1 MKKTIAGVVLVL
13 MIFLA
18 STCFAMPSYSVVK
31 LDDIT
36 YEIVTDKANAGLTI
50 IQATEHPD
58 SWNLSF
64 IPRGING
71 RFADYNYFVDNGTLY
86 LRNVAGVKLPE
97 SAEYIGPVSSLED
110 ALEQAAAHWMHNCF
124 RMVPL
129 P

>member
-1 MKKTIAGVVLVL
+1 MKKIIAGIVLVL
-13 MIFLA
+13 MVFWA

-31 LDDIT
+31 IDDIT
-36 YEIVTDKANAGLTI
+36 YEIVTDKTNAGLTI
-50 IQATEHPD
+50 IQSTDHPD

-71 RFADYNYFVDNGTLY
+71 RFADYNYYVDNGTLY
-86 LRNVAGVKLPE
+86 LRNVAGVTLPE

-110 ALEQAAAHWMHNCF
+110 ALEQAAAHWMHNYF
-124 RMVPL
+124 RMIPL

>member
-1 MKKTIAGVVLVL
+1 MKKTIAGIVLVL

-18 STCFAMPSYSVVK
+18 STCFAMPCYSVVK

-36 YEIVTDKANAGLTI
+36 YEIVSDKDNAGLTI
-50 IQATEHPD
+50 IQATEHPG

-86 LRNVAGVKLPE
+86 LRNIAGINLPE

-110 ALEQAAAHWMHNCF
+110 ALNQAAAHWMNNCF
-124 RMVPL
+124 RMIPL